1 MTITI
6 YKGFFSNQR
15 IIMGKPTDGLH
26 MTIYDISEKAGVSI
40 ATVSRVMNGSSNV
53 SEKTKQKVLDVI
65 KQYEYTPNVFAR
77 GLGLNTMKTI
87 GILCAD
93 SSDLY
98 IAKAIYY
105 LERLLRANGY
115 DNILCCSGYELHS
128 KEKSMNLLITK
139 KVDAI
144 ILVGSTYVHETPADN
159 QYIFNAA
166 AQVPVML
173 LNGILDIPNVYSI
186 ASNDYASVYDATRY
200 LLHSGIH
207 NILYYYP
214 SDSYSGKRK
223 IAGFQDAMKDANLPL
238 TDAMIRYYPGD
249 RENIP
254 EMARYLKK
262 IAETVD
268 FDAVI
273 AADDTLA
280 MGAYQY
286 ALSAGLSIPED
297 LSIIGCN
304 NSMLVNC
311 CAPALTSIDNKLESL
326 CEHLIT
332 TLMEVLGG
340 NDMPKTTVV
349 PGELILRGTTR

>member
-1 MTITI
+1 MS
-6 YKGFFSNQR
+6 KL
-15 IIMGKPTDGLH
+15 TDGLH

-40 ATVSRVMNGSSNV
+40 ATVSRVLNGSSNV

-65 KQYEYTPNVFAR
+65 KQYEYTPNAFAR

-105 LERLLRANGY
+105 LERLLHANGY
-115 DNILCCSGYELHS
+115 DSILCCSGYELRS

-144 ILVGSTYVHETPADN
+144 ILVGSTYIYDTPADN
-159 QYIFNAA
+159 QYITAAA

-173 LNGILDIPNVYSI
+173 LNGALDAPNVYSI
-186 ASNDYASVYDATRY
+186 VSDDYTSVYNATLY
-200 LLHSGIH
+200 LLDSGIR
-207 NILYYYP
+207 NILYYYN
-214 SDSYSGKRK
+214 SISYSGKKK
-223 IAGFQDAMKDANLPL
+223 IAGFKAAIKDKNIPL
-238 TDAMIRYYPGD
+238 TDAMIQYYPGD
-249 RENIP
+249 HEDIP
-254 EMARYLKK
+254 KMARHLQR
-262 IAETVD
+262 IADNVMD

-280 MGAYQY
+280 IGAYKY
-286 ALSAGLSIPED
+286 AQDAGLFIPEE
-297 LSIIGCN
+297 LSIIGYN

-311 CAPALTSIDNKLESL
+311 CTPELTSIDNKLETL
-326 CEHLIT
+326 CQHLIA
-332 TLMEVLGG
+332 TLMGVLAG
-340 NDMPKTTVV
+340 NDMPKTTVFS
-349 PGELILRGTTR
+349 GELIPRGTTR